1 MFARAFIFL
10 YGLASYAVFLVAF
23 LYAVGFVGNLWV
35 PKAIDMGGA
44 ASLAEALIVDAFL
57 LGIFAI
63 QHSVMARPA
72 FKRWWTR
79 IIPAESER
87 STFVLVASLLLLL
100 LFWQW
105 RPIPDPVWQVGN
117 DTGRTVLTG
126 LFWLGWLVVLFSTFL
141 INHFNLF
148 GLQQVFA
155 ALRNRDLP
163 DPEFRVPLLYKLV
176 RHPIMLGFLLAFW
189 GTPDMSAGHLLF
201 AVMTTGYILVALQF
215 EERDLIRL
223 FGRAYEE
230 YRRRVPM
237 LVPFLPKGSG
247 VQDDATPAGAAL
259 RSGAAAGE
267 ATPR

>member
-1 MFARAFIFL
+1 
-10 YGLASYAVFLVAF
+10 
-23 LYAVGFVGNLWV
+23 
-35 PKAIDMGGA
+35 
-44 ASLAEALIVDAFL
+44 
-57 LGIFAI
+57 
-63 QHSVMARPA
+63 MARPA

-105 RPIPDPVWQVGN
+105 QPVSTPVWQVAG
-117 DTGRTVLTG
+117 DTGRIALTG
-126 LFWLGWLVVLFSTFL
+126 VFWLGWSIVLFSTFL

-163 DPEFRVPLLYKLV
+163 EVEFRTPLLYKLV

-215 EERDLIRL
+215 EERDLIKL
-223 FGRAYEE
+223 FGMAYQE

-237 LVPFLPKGSG
+237 IVPFLPKH
-247 VQDDATPAGAAL
+247 
-259 RSGAAAGE
+259 
-267 ATPR
+267 

>member
-1 MFARAFIFL
+1 MFGRASIFL
-10 YGLASYAVFLVAF
+10 YGIASYAVFLVSF
-23 LYAVGFVGNLWV
+23 LYAVGFVGNLGV
-35 PKAIDMGGA
+35 PKSIDTGA
-44 ASLAEALIVDAFL
+44 AGSLAEALVIDALL

-79 IIPAESER
+79 IIPRESER
-87 STFVLVASLLLLL
+87 STYVLVASLLLLL
-100 LFWQW
+100 IFWKWQ
-105 RPIPDPVWQVGN
+105 PIAPQIWHVESEA
-117 DTGRTVLTG
+117 GRIALAGV
-126 LFWLGWLVVLFSTFL
+126 FWLGWLIVLSSTFL
-141 INHFNLF
+141 INHFDLF

-155 ALRNRDLP
+155 ALRNRDVP
-163 DPEFRVPLLYKLV
+163 HPEFRTPLLYKLV

-223 FGRAYEE
+223 FGMAYQE

-237 LVPFLPKGSG
+237 LVPFLPK
-247 VQDDATPAGAAL
+247 
-259 RSGAAAGE
+259 R
-267 ATPR
+267 

>member
-1 MFARAFIFL
+1 MFARTFIFL
-10 YGLASYAVFLVAF
+10 YGIASYAVFLVSF

-35 PKAIDMGGA
+35 PKSIDTGSAGSVAGA
-44 ASLAEALIVDAFL
+44 LLVDALL
-57 LGIFAI
+57 LGLFAI

-79 IIPAESER
+79 IIPHESER
-87 STFVLVASLLLLL
+87 STFVLVSSLLLLL
-100 LFWQW
+100 LYWKWQ
-105 RPIPDPVWQVGN
+105 PIAMQVWHVESEP
-117 DTGRTVLTG
+117 GRIALTG
-126 LFWLGWLVVLFSTFL
+126 VFWLGWLVVLFSTFL

-155 ALRNRDLP
+155 ALRERDVP
-163 DPEFRVPLLYKLV
+163 HPEFRTPLLYKLV

-223 FGRAYEE
+223 FGMAYQE

-237 LVPFLPKGSG
+237 LVPFLPK
-247 VQDDATPAGAAL
+247 
-259 RSGAAAGE
+259 R
-267 ATPR
+267 

>member
-1 MFARAFIFL
+1 MFARTFIFV
-10 YGLASYAVFLVAF
+10 YGIASYAVFLVAF
-23 LYAVGFVGNLWV
+23 LYAIGFVGNLIV
-35 PKAIDMGGA
+35 PKSIDSGSAG
-44 ASLAEALIVDAFL
+44 SLIEALVVDALL

-87 STFVLVASLLLLL
+87 STYVLVASLLLLL

-105 RPIPDPVWQVGN
+105 RPIATPIWHVESGA
-117 DTGRTVLTG
+117 GRIALTG
-126 LFWLGWLVVLFSTFL
+126 VFWLGWAIVLFSTFL

-155 ALRNRDLP
+155 YLRKRELP
-163 DPEFRVPLLYKLV
+163 ELAFRTPVLYQLV

-189 GTPDMSAGHLLF
+189 GTPDMSGGHLLF

-215 EERDLIRL
+215 EERDLIKL
-223 FGRAYEE
+223 FGAAYQE

-237 LVPFLPKGSG
+237 IVPFLPK
-247 VQDDATPAGAAL
+247 
-259 RSGAAAGE
+259 R
-267 ATPR
+267 

>member
-1 MFARAFIFL
+1 MFARSFIFL
-10 YGLASYAVFLVAF
+10 YGIASYAVFLVSF

-35 PKAIDMGGA
+35 PKSIDTGGA
-44 ASLAEALIVDAFL
+44 GSVAEALLIDAIL
-57 LGIFAI
+57 LGLFAI

-72 FKRWWTR
+72 FKRRWTR
-79 IIPAESER
+79 MIPHESER
-87 STFVLVASLLLLL
+87 STFVLVSSLLLLL
-100 LFWQW
+100 LYWKWQ
-105 RPIPDPVWQVGN
+105 PIGTQIWHVESGP
-117 DTGRTVLTG
+117 GRVALAG
-126 LFWLGWLVVLFSTFL
+126 VFWLGWLVVLFSTFL

-155 ALRNRDLP
+155 ALRKRDVP
-163 DPEFRVPLLYKLV
+163 HPEFRTPVLYKLV

-223 FGRAYEE
+223 FGMAYQE

-237 LVPFLPKGSG
+237 LVPFLPK
-247 VQDDATPAGAAL
+247 
-259 RSGAAAGE
+259 R
-267 ATPR
+267 

>member
-1 MFARAFIFL
+1 MFARSFIFL
-10 YGLASYAVFLVAF
+10 YGLASYAVFLVSF
-23 LYAVGFVGNLWV
+23 LYAIGFVGNLIV
-35 PKAIDMGGA
+35 PKSIDAGGA
-44 ASLAEALIVDAFL
+44 GSLAEALVIDALL

-79 IIPAESER
+79 IIPAKSER
-87 STFVLVASLLLLL
+87 STYVLVASLLLLL

-105 RPIPDPVWQVGN
+105 RPISTPIWHISGDA
-117 DTGRTVLTG
+117 GRIALAGV
-126 LFWLGWLVVLFSTFL
+126 FWLGWLIVLFSTFL

-155 ALRNRDLP
+155 ALRKREV
-163 DPEFRVPLLYKLV
+163 PEFEFRTPLLYKLV

-215 EERDLIRL
+215 EERDLIKL
-223 FGRAYEE
+223 FGLAYEE

-237 LVPFLPKGSG
+237 IVPFLPK
-247 VQDDATPAGAAL
+247 
-259 RSGAAAGE
+259 R
-267 ATPR
+267 